1 MFIFVTMDIS
11 SLYDLYC
18 RAAGVTTDS
27 RKCAP
32 GMLFFA
38 LKGERFDGNAYA
50 HRALEQGCIAAVV
63 DDPQLRG
70 EAGMVWVEDGLRAL
84 QGLALHHRRRMHCP
98 VIGLTGSNGK
108 TTTKELLRAVLGTRY
123 RTHATQGNLNNH
135 IGVPLTLLGIPLEP
149 APEMVVLEMGANH
162 QGEIRDLC
170 AIGEPTHGVITN
182 IGRAHL
188 EGFGGPEGVKAGKR
202 ELFQF
207 LAAHP
212 GGCVWVNGRHPALM
226 EVSEGMTRKIF
237 GVQEHFPW
245 GVLTEA
251 PETGDFAGGVRVWVA
266 PGLEAMDLGVHVAG
280 EHNLDNILL
289 ALAVGMTFEVPVADA
304 VAAISDYR
312 PTNNR
317 SQWVTTERNRV
328 LLDAYNA
335 NPSSVEATLVHFA
348 QHHGEPR
355 AVIIGDMAEMG
366 EYAPEEH
373 RRILRLMMDLG
384 LRGHLVGPLF
394 TAAQR
399 ELKPDQLIAWTDTPA
414 LAHHL
419 KGQPLEGMAVLVKG
433 SRSMALEDL
442 LPEL

>member
-1 MFIFVTMDIS
+1 MDIP
-11 SLYDLYC
+11 SLYELY
-18 RAAGVTTDS
+18 RQAQGVTTDS
-27 RKCAP
+27 RLCAP

-38 LKGERFDGNAYA
+38 LKGERFDGNVYA
-50 HRALEQGCIAAVV
+50 QQALEKGCIAAVV
-63 DDPQLRG
+63 DDPQWRG
-70 EAGMVWVEDGLRAL
+70 VPGMVWVEDGLRAL
-84 QGLALHHRRRMHCP
+84 QGLALHHRRKMTCP

-108 TTTKELLRAVLGTRY
+108 TTTKELLRAVLATRY

-162 QGEIRDLC
+162 RGEIRDLC

-207 LAAHP
+207 LALHP
-212 GGCVWVNGRHPALM
+212 GGCVWVNGRHPVLM
-226 EVSEGMTRKIF
+226 EVSEGMTRQVF
-237 GVQEHFPW
+237 GVPEHFPW
-245 GVLTEA
+245 GEVIA
-251 PETGDFAGGVRVWVA
+251 IPQGSDFAGGVRVWAERGRA
-266 PGLEAMDLGVHVAG
+266 PFDFGVHVAG

-289 ALAVGMTFEVPVADA
+289 ALAVGMTFHIPMADA
-304 VAAISDYR
+304 VAAISGYR

-317 SQWVTTERNRV
+317 SQWVNTERNRV

-348 QHHGEPR
+348 QNHPEPR

-373 RRILRLMMDLG
+373 RRILRRMMELR

-394 TAAQR
+394 QAAQR
-399 ELKPDQLIAWTDTPA
+399 ELEPEHLVAWEDTAA
-414 LAHHL
+414 LAAHL
-419 KGQPLEGMAVLVKG
+419 SAQSLQGMDLLVKG
-433 SRSMALEDL
+433 SRSMALETL
-442 LPEL
+442 LPQL

>member
-1 MFIFVTMDIS
+1 MDIP
-11 SLYDLYC
+11 SLYDLYR
-18 RAAGVTTDS
+18 RAKGVTTDS
-27 RKCAP
+27 RQCAP

-38 LKGERFDGNAYA
+38 LKGERFDGNVYA
-50 HRALEQGCIAAVV
+50 RQALEQGCIAAVV
-63 DDPQLRG
+63 DAPELRG
-70 EAGMVWVEDGLRAL
+70 EPGMVWVEDGLRAL
-84 QGLALHHRRRMHCP
+84 QGLAWFHRRKMTCP

-108 TTTKELLRAVLGTRY
+108 TTTKELLREVLSKRY

-207 LAAHP
+207 LAQHP
-212 GGCVWVNGRHPALM
+212 GGCVWVNGRHPVLM
-226 EVSEGMTRKIF
+226 EVSDGMTRKIF
-237 GVQEHFPW
+237 GVPGQFPW
-245 GVLTEA
+245 GETCEA
-251 PETGDFAGGVRVWVA
+251 QDGGFAGGVRVWTQ
-266 PGLEAMDLGVHVAG
+266 PGEREVIFGVHVAG
-280 EHNLDNILL
+280 EHNLDNVML
-289 ALAVGMTFEVPVADA
+289 ALAVGMTFDVPVADA
-304 VAAISDYR
+304 IAAISAYR

-317 SQWVTTERNRV
+317 SQWVNTAHNRV

-348 QHHGEPR
+348 QHHPEPR

-366 EYAPEEH
+366 DYAAEEH
-373 RRILRLMMDLG
+373 AGMLEQMMRLG

-394 TAAQR
+394 EAAWGR
-399 ELKPDQLIAWTDTPA
+399 LKPDSLVAWPDTEALGRYLEAHPYEKTD
-414 LAHHL
+414 
-419 KGQPLEGMAVLVKG
+419 VLVKG
-433 SRSMALEDL
+433 SRSMALERL
-442 LPEL
+442 LPYL